1 MILNLILTK
10 AYLETPLKII
20 ETACGFWSSCRLDM
34 KVNMG
39 CDLPKYVVQ
48 KYFLEETSE
57 LISSESFFLDNIFW

>member
-20 ETACGFWSSCRLDM
+20 ETVCGFWSSCRLDM

-48 KYFLEETSE
+48 KYFL
-57 LISSESFFLDNIFW
+57 